1 MSEEKGLV
9 VRPVERLKAMINVDS
24 VKEQFQRSMKE
35 NCDLFTASLIE
46 LYTNDTSL
54 QECEPKLIIAEAL
67 KAATMRLPLS
77 KQLGQAWIIPYKKNN
92 VPIPQFQI
100 GYKGWIQIALRSQ
113 QYRRLHAT
121 PVYEGQT
128 VDINYNNGDIV
139 IAGKPINKAEIG
151 YFCMFELINGFTHS
165 LYMSK
170 DDMTRFAEK
179 YSPAFTGKYKEKSKW
194 FTDYSS
200 MALKTVVKQ
209 NLSHWGYVSIEMAA
223 AMAYDDE
230 HDHETPIIKQEA
242 EQVQVKQELPKRKKR
257 DEEPKLIEAT
267 ASVEGQEDDPY
278 KD

>member
-24 VKEQFQRSMKE
+24 VKEQFQKSMKE
-35 NCDLFTASLIE
+35 NSDLFTASLIE
-46 LYTNDTSL
+46 LYTNDASL
-54 QECEPKLIIAEAL
+54 QECDPKLIIAEAL

-121 PVYEGQT
+121 PVYEGQQ
-128 VDINYNNGDIV
+128 VHINYNMGDI
-139 IAGKPINKAEIG
+139 IISGNSASKTEIG
-151 YFCMFELINGFTHS
+151 YFCYFELLNGFSHS
-165 LYMSK
+165 LYMTY
-170 DDMTRFAEK
+170 DEMTKYAEK
-179 YSPAFTGKYKEKSKW
+179 YSPAFAGKWKEKSKW
-194 FTDYSS
+194 FTDRTA

-223 AMAYDDE
+223 AMSYDNEEPEMESSVMVQAEPVQEERPRKKKETRVITAEAVVEETPAPEYDD
-230 HDHETPIIKQEA
+230 A
-242 EQVQVKQELPKRKKR
+242 
-257 DEEPKLIEAT
+257 
-267 ASVEGQEDDPY
+267 PY
-278 KD
+278 